1 MSYRRVAVCCKHSV
15 GWYVVYDTSEANPV
29 VHGELRRLYYSGL
42 DHISGEMEARLKES
56 NSKLD
61 AALSALDPES
71 ATFWDLKSL

>member
-1 MSYRRVAVCCKHSV
+1 
-15 GWYVVYDTSEANPV
+15 VVYDTSEANPV

-71 ATFWDLKSL
+71 ATF